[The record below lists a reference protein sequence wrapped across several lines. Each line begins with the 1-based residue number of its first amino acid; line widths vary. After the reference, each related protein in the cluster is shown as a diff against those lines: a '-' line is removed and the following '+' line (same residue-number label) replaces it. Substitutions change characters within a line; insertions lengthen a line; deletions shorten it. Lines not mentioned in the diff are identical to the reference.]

1 MNNKWKISLEIAELK
16 ANLSRYDYVASK
28 LAEAIAK
35 SIVEG
40 NNDAVVSVYNEYKDI
55 LAQKQAWREEINA
68 KEAEIA
74 QLKGGV
80 SQ

>member
-1 MNNKWKISLEIAELK
+1 MNNKWKLSLEIAELK
-16 ANLSRYDYVASK
+16 AKLKEYDYVASK

-40 NNDAVVSVYNEYKDI
+40 NTDEVVSVYNEYKDI
-55 LAQKQAWREEINA
+55 LEQKQAWRDEINA
-68 KEAEIA
+68 KEAELEA
-74 QLKGGV
+74 LKGGA